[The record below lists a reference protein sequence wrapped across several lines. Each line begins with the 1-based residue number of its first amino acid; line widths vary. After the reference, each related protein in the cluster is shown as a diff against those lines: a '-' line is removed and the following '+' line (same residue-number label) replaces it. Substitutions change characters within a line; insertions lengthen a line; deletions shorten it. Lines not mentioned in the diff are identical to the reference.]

1 MKEQQNTTSLRNKEE
16 SKKKFLRA
24 VGQIITTKGFS
35 GLKVNH
41 IAAKAKLDKKLIY
54 RYFGGLNQLLDEYV
68 QQQDFWSNVKGNKV
82 PETIDDGGKTFVT
95 KMLTEQF
102 DYVFQNKEF
111 QKVLLWRLSEE
122 RPSLQ
127 KLAEEQ
133 EKSGEML
140 FEHII
145 APHFGELT
153 NLYRGIAAIIVA
165 GLYYLNLSTEVNGTV
180 FCGIDLT
187 SETGRNQIKDAIKFM
202 LEKTYNEAQITR

>member
-1 MKEQQNTTSLRNKEE
+1 MKEKATTVPQRNKEE
-16 SKKKFLRA
+16 SRKKFLWA

-41 IAAKAKLDKKLIY
+41 VAAIANLDKKLIY
-54 RYFGGLNQLLDEYV
+54 RYFGGFNQLLDEYV
-68 QQQDFWSNVKGNKV
+68 KQQDFWSNVKASEAPGSEDV
-82 PETIDDGGKTFVT
+82 GGKQFVT

-122 RPSLQ
+122 RPSLT

-133 EKSGEML
+133 EKNGELL
-140 FEHII
+140 FENLI
-145 APHFGELT
+145 APHFGEHT
-153 NLYRGIAAIIVA
+153 SLYRGIAAILVS
-165 GLYYLNLSTEVNGTV
+165 GLYYLNLSAEVNGSI

-187 SETGRNQIKDAIKFM
+187 SEKGRTQIKNAIAFI
-202 LEKTYNEAQITR
+202 LNQTYDHL